1 MTTGVGEVRMGT
13 TAGDLTAIPG
23 VSEKIERSSGHVT
36 AVSDLADVAVTTG
49 VSEHRTETSACGVKT
64 VSDLG
69 DIEVASCVGEVG
81 GGGAKSAGDVTA
93 MSDVG
98 VVSVT
103 ALVGE
108 EGMGKS
114 AGDVAAMSGTS
125 KKRTETNAGDV
136 TAV

>member
-1 MTTGVGEVRMGT
+1 M
-13 TAGDLTAIPG
+13 
-23 VSEKIERSSGHVT
+23 
-36 AVSDLADVAVTTG
+36 
-49 VSEHRTETSACGVKT
+49 
-64 VSDLG
+64 
-69 DIEVASCVGEVG
+69 
-81 GGGAKSAGDVTA
+81 TA

>member
-1 MTTGVGEVRMGT
+1 MTVVSDIGDVSITTCVGNAGMGT
-13 TAGDLTAIPG
+13 SRGGRDGGD
-23 VSEKIERSSGHVT
+23 SG
-36 AVSDLADVAVTTG
+36 A
-49 VSEHRTETSACGVKT
+49 
-64 VSDLG
+64 
-69 DIEVASCVGEVG
+69 
-81 GGGAKSAGDVTA
+81 DVTA